1 MPFGLRVAQPAAE
14 TAARAISALRQ
25 PDRRAVSAA
34 LASAALRP
42 PVPPLDRCYCG
53 SVHIAAEGLC
63 SGVALGSALEIQRYC
78 EGHSSSIVPAHSV
91 GELDHSVCP
100 HCRAVQFRTERLNCC
115 SKGAVCVPVPDVPDV
130 LHSVICSPEVLR
142 NIRVY
147 NMALSMASTGHQNM
161 SPNYGMFVLGGKS
174 YHRIAAQFVHPQAA
188 PGFAQ
193 IYILDTAS
201 ATDRRM
207 AVFPAR
213 QGAPKVNASI
223 LAQLHDLLVLHN
235 PWIGQYRSAGRSEVA
250 ELSWSSCGSKNM
262 DGMGLGAVCDGY
274 GSRHIV
280 LRHSAADCGFTSID
294 DAHELYH
301 PLAYVL
307 LFPTGAVGWSG
318 ELSRLNENLEE
329 IGSLS
334 LHQWARYLIMRRL
347 GGLSHLQRCAA
358 LTSEFWCDVWAQIES
373 RNLGYLRRA
382 ATQHSIRSSHF
393 AAVDDAI
400 DRHELLGQVGTPVW
414 MPASFVGSAKWYR
427 GLFHDAMMLP
437 TRFDFPDLF
446 ITMTCNPKWE
456 EILNNVPAGADPH
469 DFPDI
474 VARVFYAK
482 WMALLHDIVVGM
494 IFGKVVAFCWRVEW
508 QFRGWP
514 HVHAMFILAR
524 KLLSAQQ
531 IDGVVSAEIPD
542 PAIHPELYKLVTDL
556 MIHGPFCG
564 DSVPA
569 SRCRED
575 NAEHCKYRF
584 PKSPQTVTTLCSG
597 HFPLYRRRCLHSA
610 QVRGH
615 TISDE
620 WVVSYNALLLLR
632 YGCHINLEVCG
643 HLKVIKYC
651 FKYIFK
657 APDCATVCIDE
668 IEHFISSR
676 VISAGEAVWRILGL
690 KLHQEFPPVQRLD
703 LHLPQHHRVVFDAAA
718 DPQQVQLTL
727 GQHSSTLLQWFLLN
741 TRDIEARQLLY
752 ADIPGKYTWHNHS
765 WQPRRRD
772 CQVIGRIHMV
782 GSTHTELFFLRR
794 LLCVVRGAR
803 SFVDLCTVQGELY
816 PTFKETC
823 LARGMLVDDAEY
835 IQVMQDMVNVECS
848 VDALRREFACLVVR
862 CNPANSRTI
871 FEMFLPELCGVEFP
885 DFEDIECSLWAMECF
900 ANELGHSL
908 QEYGWA
914 LPALRMI
921 VRHDID
927 SLDVHEHNRE
937 VAYSRFSA
945 EQLRIAEEVIAAVAS
960 GHGGIFYLQAGG
972 GCGKSFWANG
982 VSAALSVQG
991 RKPIMVAASALAA
1004 SVLRGG
1010 RTAHAMFHIPIEC
1023 DEHSFCSFSSETLDL
1038 MKSTNIIF
1046 WDECS
1051 MVHVDVAECV
1061 NRSLQ
1066 DVSKSSLP
1074 FGGKVVVFMGDFQQ
1088 LLPVVR
1094 HGNGDACTIM
1104 RAKWWSSVQILRLTR
1119 NFRSDDP
1126 DYCQMLHAV
1135 GMGIAPSIV
1144 VPPECMASS
1153 IGDLVDRVFE
1163 QDFNAPGRHIVTT
1176 TLDAAAIINAFVID
1190 RLPGVMES
1198 AVAADEKVNCKD
1210 DLYSDEFI
1218 HSLSLPGSPP
1228 AVLQLKIGARYMI
1241 LRNFDPQRSIINGVE
1256 VSLLAIRP
1264 YSLTV
1269 RLPSG
1274 KTAVIP
1280 RINFFIEPAVSG
1292 LPFTLIRRQFP
1303 LIPAYA
1309 LTVHRV
1315 QGQSLRTLGLYVT
1328 GDMFCHGMLYTCLS
1342 RVGSWERVSV
1352 WCEDDCG
1359 PFELRNLVRPHAV
1372 AHLW

>member
-1 MPFGLRVAQPAAE
+1 M
-14 TAARAISALRQ
+14 
-25 PDRRAVSAA
+25 SAA

-115 SKGAVCVPVPDVPDV
+115 SKGAVCVPVPNVPDV

-174 YHRIAAQFVHPQAA
+174 YHRIAAQFIHPQAA

-262 DGMGLGAVCDGY
+262 EGMGLGAICDGY

-280 LRHSAADCGFTSID
+280 LRHSASDCGFTSID

-400 DRHELLGQVGTPVW
+400 DRHELLGHVGTPVW

-446 ITMTCNPKWE
+446 ITMTCNPKWP

-524 KLLSAQQ
+524 KLLSAHQ

-542 PAIHPELYKLVTDL
+542 PAMHPELYKLVTDL

-575 NAEHCKYRF
+575 NAE
-584 PKSPQTVTTLCSG
+584 
-597 HFPLYRRRCLHSA
+597 
-610 QVRGH
+610 
-615 TISDE
+615 
-620 WVVSYNALLLLR
+620 N
-632 YGCHINLEVCG
+632 
-643 HLKVIKYC
+643 
-651 FKYIFK
+651 
-657 APDCATVCIDE
+657 
-668 IEHFISSR
+668 
-676 VISAGEAVWRILGL
+676 
-690 KLHQEFPPVQRLD
+690 
-703 LHLPQHHRVVFDAAA
+703 
-718 DPQQVQLTL
+718 
-727 GQHSSTLLQWFLLN
+727 
-741 TRDIEARQLLY
+741 
-752 ADIPGKYTWHNHS
+752 
-765 WQPRRRD
+765 
-772 CQVIGRIHMV
+772 
-782 GSTHTELFFLRR
+782 
-794 LLCVVRGAR
+794 
-803 SFVDLCTVQGELY
+803 
-816 PTFKETC
+816 
-823 LARGMLVDDAEY
+823 
-835 IQVMQDMVNVECS
+835 
-848 VDALRREFACLVVR
+848 
-862 CNPANSRTI
+862 
-871 FEMFLPELCGVEFP
+871 
-885 DFEDIECSLWAMECF
+885 
-900 ANELGHSL
+900 
-908 QEYGWA
+908 
-914 LPALRMI
+914 
-921 VRHDID
+921 
-927 SLDVHEHNRE
+927 
-937 VAYSRFSA
+937 
-945 EQLRIAEEVIAAVAS
+945 
-960 GHGGIFYLQAGG
+960 
-972 GCGKSFWANG
+972 
-982 VSAALSVQG
+982 
-991 RKPIMVAASALAA
+991 
-1004 SVLRGG
+1004 
-1010 RTAHAMFHIPIEC
+1010 
-1023 DEHSFCSFSSETLDL
+1023 
-1038 MKSTNIIF
+1038 
-1046 WDECS
+1046 
-1051 MVHVDVAECV
+1051 
-1061 NRSLQ
+1061 
-1066 DVSKSSLP
+1066 
-1074 FGGKVVVFMGDFQQ
+1074 
-1088 LLPVVR
+1088 
-1094 HGNGDACTIM
+1094 
-1104 RAKWWSSVQILRLTR
+1104 
-1119 NFRSDDP
+1119 
-1126 DYCQMLHAV
+1126 
-1135 GMGIAPSIV
+1135 
-1144 VPPECMASS
+1144 
-1153 IGDLVDRVFE
+1153 
-1163 QDFNAPGRHIVTT
+1163 
-1176 TLDAAAIINAFVID
+1176 
-1190 RLPGVMES
+1190 
-1198 AVAADEKVNCKD
+1198 
-1210 DLYSDEFI
+1210 
-1218 HSLSLPGSPP
+1218 
-1228 AVLQLKIGARYMI
+1228 
-1241 LRNFDPQRSIINGVE
+1241 
-1256 VSLLAIRP
+1256 
-1264 YSLTV
+1264 
-1269 RLPSG
+1269 
-1274 KTAVIP
+1274 
-1280 RINFFIEPAVSG
+1280 
-1292 LPFTLIRRQFP
+1292 
-1303 LIPAYA
+1303 
-1309 LTVHRV
+1309 
-1315 QGQSLRTLGLYVT
+1315 
-1328 GDMFCHGMLYTCLS
+1328 
-1342 RVGSWERVSV
+1342 
-1352 WCEDDCG
+1352 
-1359 PFELRNLVRPHAV
+1359 
-1372 AHLW
+1372 